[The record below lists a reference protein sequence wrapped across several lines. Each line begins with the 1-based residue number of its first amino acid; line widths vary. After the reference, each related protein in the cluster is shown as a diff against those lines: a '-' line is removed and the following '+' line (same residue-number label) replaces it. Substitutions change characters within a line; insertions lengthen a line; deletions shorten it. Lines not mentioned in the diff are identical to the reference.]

1 MKTRRIAIVVLL
13 LAAAAALGYWYFARR
28 EEARGRLVLSGSI
41 EERSVQ
47 VGSLVGGR
55 VARVLVDEGAAV
67 KAGQTLVTLGPDLLD
82 LQITQQK
89 AQVDAMAAALDKAVH
104 GPRGEEKERAQVAW
118 RAAETDRRRFEALWK
133 SGVVAK
139 QQYDEAAAKE
149 ADLRQALLEARRGT
163 VQEDIAAA
171 RADLERERQKL
182 AYLDRQRQEMV
193 VAAPADGVI
202 ESMDLRPGDLVAAN
216 QPVATLLESSQLWVR
231 VFVPETQMGLVHVG
245 QDAAITVDT
254 FPHRSF
260 HGRVVEVRSQ
270 GEYTPRNLQTLDQ
283 RSDEVFGVKVQIDP
297 TPELKAGMAAIVH
310 LDTAATV
317 GTAGARR

>member
-13 LAAAAALGYWYFARR
+13 LAAAAAGTYWYFARR
-28 EEARGRLVLSGSI
+28 EQGRGLVLSGSI

-67 KAGQTLVTLGPDLLD
+67 KAGQTLVTLEPDLLD

-133 SGVVAK
+133 TGVVAK

-193 VAAPADGVI
+193 VSAPSDGII

-216 QPVATLLESSQLWVR
+216 QAVATLLESSQIWVR
-231 VFVPETQMGLVHVG
+231 VFVPETQMGLVHIG
-245 QDAAITVDT
+245 EDAAITVDT

-283 RSDEVFGVKVQIDP
+283 RSDEVFGVKVEIDP

-310 LDTAATV
+310 LDTAATA